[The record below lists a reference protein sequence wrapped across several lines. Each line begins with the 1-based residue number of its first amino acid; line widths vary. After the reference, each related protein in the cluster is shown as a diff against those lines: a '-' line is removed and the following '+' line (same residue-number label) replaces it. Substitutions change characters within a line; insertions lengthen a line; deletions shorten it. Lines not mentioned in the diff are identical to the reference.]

1 MQSFVSSPRQ
11 RNGKRYYNAAR
22 TTMVRENNGP
32 KNHSAIKSRES
43 DKIEEPEIVTLMQED
58 FNEQIGSIIAPHT

>member
-1 MQSFVSSPRQ
+1 
-11 RNGKRYYNAAR
+11 
-22 TTMVRENNGP
+22 MVRENNGP

-58 FNEQIGSIIAPHT
+58 FNEQIGSIIAPHTWQL